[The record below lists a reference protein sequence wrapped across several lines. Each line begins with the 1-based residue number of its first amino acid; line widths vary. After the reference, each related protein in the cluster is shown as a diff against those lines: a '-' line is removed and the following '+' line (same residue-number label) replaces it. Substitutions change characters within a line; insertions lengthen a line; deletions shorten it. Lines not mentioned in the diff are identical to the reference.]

1 MELGYD
7 LVSGVNGLA
16 FALRGGINQVFIGP
30 RLIMMMITIVQPNN
44 PDISDIQ
51 MNIYLWVPYPNRV
64 GSCRQA
70 SAKRGVYFTSHRSL
84 FPRNTGRQWLLLSS
98 EGSQK

>member
-30 RLIMMMITIVQPNN
+30 RLIMMMITIVQPDN

-51 MNIYLWVPYPNRV
+51 MNVYL
-64 GSCRQA
+64 
-70 SAKRGVYFTSHRSL
+70 
-84 FPRNTGRQWLLLSS
+84 
-98 EGSQK
+98 